1 MTALKDMPHLLP
13 ALPGGMAFPALSPDE
28 PDEPGVSGVS
38 GASGASGEPG
48 ASTSRQTRL
57 RVKVC
62 GLTRQEDAAGC
73 ARLGVHLGGFIF
85 HASSPRN
92 VDPAYVADMDT
103 GRMLRVGVFVRQS
116 VDEVVRTMRVA
127 RLHMAQLHGGQD
139 VAFCKELVAA
149 LADILPEVLSG
160 MSPSSGGEHADS
172 PHDMARGR
180 LLRAVWPARHP
191 TTVSFEHELATL
203 APYVGHFVFD
213 AGTAGGGH
221 GATLP
226 WDALEGLSCP
236 RPWLLAG
243 GLGPDNVER
252 AVRACHPW
260 GGDLNSGVE
269 SAPGIKDMQRIE
281 NALVA
286 LAACGDVSG
295 PEARIGDAR
304 S

>member
-1 MTALKDMPHLLP
+1 MTSRKDVPHLLP
-13 ALPGGMAFPALSPDE
+13 ALPGGMVFPALSPDE
-28 PDEPGVSGVS
+28 RDEPDDPDEPGVS
-38 GASGASGEPG
+38 G

-62 GLTRQEDAAGC
+62 GLTRQEDAANC

-85 HASSPRN
+85 HAASPRN
-92 VDPAYVADMDT
+92 IDPACVADMDT
-103 GRMLRVGVFVRQS
+103 GTMLRVGVFVRQS
-116 VDEVVRTMRVA
+116 VDEVVRTMRLA

-139 VAFCKELVAA
+139 TAFCKELVAA
-149 LADILPEVLSG
+149 LADILPEAHSG
-160 MSPSSGGEHADS
+160 LPTTPDGEPADS
-172 PHDMARGR
+172 PYGMARTR
-180 LLRAVWPARHP
+180 LLRAVWPARHA

-213 AGTAGGGH
+213 AGTSGGGH

-252 AVRACHPW
+252 AVRACHPR
-260 GGDLNSGVE
+260 GVDLNSGVE

-286 LAACGDVSG
+286 LAACGDASG